1 MKKRKKDKEKRKVS
15 EKICDCL
22 EISSDILSD
31 IPRFTIND
39 NREVQIENYKSVI
52 EYTQKNVRLGAKKY
66 EINISGEE
74 LTIVCITEEQIYIR
88 GKIAKIDYIF

>member
-1 MKKRKKDKEKRKVS
+1 MKRRKKDKEKRKVS

-52 EYTQKNVRLGAKKY
+52 EYTQENVRLGAKKY

-74 LTIVCITEEQIYIR
+74 LTIVCITDEQIYIK

>member
-52 EYTQKNVRLGAKKY
+52 EYTQENVRLGAKKY

-74 LTIVCITEEQIYIR
+74 LTIVCITDEQIYIK

>member
-74 LTIVCITEEQIYIR
+74 LTIVCITDEQIYIK